1 MLYLKCHKCRV
12 QVKHFVAMNQLGTI
26 PGGFGLDEI
35 SDLHESFHFAE
46 KMRLPAGVPHNPES
60 YVHY

>member
-1 MLYLKCHKCRV
+1 
-12 QVKHFVAMNQLGTI
+12 MNQLGTI